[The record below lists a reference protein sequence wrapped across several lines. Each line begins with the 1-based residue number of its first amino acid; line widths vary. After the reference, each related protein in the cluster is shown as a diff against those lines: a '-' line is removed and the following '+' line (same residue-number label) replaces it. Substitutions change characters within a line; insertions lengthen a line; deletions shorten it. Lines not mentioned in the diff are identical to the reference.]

1 MVTNITNLSRSGLY
15 DWMVQRVTA
24 IVLAAYCVF
33 LTIYLVV
40 NPGLGF
46 EQWSALFQQTWVRVF
61 TMMALLA
68 LGAHAWVGMWTI
80 STDYLTE
87 KALGSK
93 ALFIRFSFQA
103 LCGVAMFSYVVWGI
117 QILWGL

>member
-1 MVTNITNLSRSGLY
+1 M
-15 DWMVQRVTA
+15 
-24 IVLAAYCVF
+24 
-33 LTIYLVV
+33 
-40 NPGLGF
+40 
-46 EQWSALFQQTWVRVF
+46 RVF

>member
-1 MVTNITNLSRSGLY
+1 MVTSVANLSRSGLC
-15 DWMVQRVTA
+15 DWMAQRVTA
-24 IVLAAYCVF
+24 IVLAAYFVF

-40 NPGLGF
+40 NPDLDF
-46 EQWSALFQQTWVRVF
+46 DQWSELFQQTWMRVF
-61 TMMALLA
+61 SIMALLA

-87 KALGSK
+87 RMLGDRGLL
-93 ALFIRFSFQA
+93 ARFSFQA
-103 LCGVAMFSYVVWGI
+103 ICGVAMFSYVIWGI

>member
-24 IVLAAYCVF
+24 IVLAAYFVF

-46 EQWSALFQQTWVRVF
+46 DQWSGLFQQTWMRVF

-68 LGAHAWVGMWTI
+68 LGGHAWVGMWTI

-87 KALGSK
+87 KALGNK
-93 ALFIRFSFQA
+93 ALPVRFSFQA
-103 LCGVAMFSYVVWGI
+103 ICGVAMFSYVVWGI

>member
-24 IVLAAYCVF
+24 IVLAAYVLF
-33 LTIYLVV
+33 LMVYLVCH
-40 NPGLGF
+40 PGIGF
-46 EQWSALFQQTWVRVF
+46 EQWSNLYQQTWMRVF
-61 TMMALLA
+61 TLMALLA
-68 LGAHAWVGMWTI
+68 LVGHAWVGMWTI

-87 KALGSK
+87 NVLGNKALPV
-93 ALFIRFSFQA
+93 RFSFQA
-103 LCGVAMFSYVVWGI
+103 LCGVAMFIYVVWGI